1 MKLRQRIDAILFAA
15 ALSAVLPAG
24 TLHAAEAVHDTASA
38 DVPRLIDPQNPPPSE
53 RQAGVPAST
62 VVPAGASSRAS
73 DARVQALP
81 PETVRTS
88 SGLRIAR
95 PEADD
100 NAVLNQPAV
109 DDIELQM
116 NADVLR
122 YIAFFTGGGRSTFE
136 RWLKRSGRYMEL
148 FRSVLQKEGLPPDL
162 VHLVFV
168 ESGFNIN
175 ARSVSAAVGPWQFMR
190 SSAQLFGLNVN
201 QWVDERKDPE
211 KATVAAARYLK
222 HLYGIFGD
230 WPLALASYNAGEGT
244 VMRAIRS
251 QGTTNYWELHLP
263 KQTEEYV
270 PQFMAAL
277 AISRDPV
284 KYGFGDIELDDPM
297 RFDEVALKGA
307 VDLRS
312 VAKLANCSYDELKLL
327 NPSARTAMLRGENGI
342 TTVRVPEGKSEVI
355 QRSLSGGAELP
366 QVNLTVRHRVRRGET
381 LRMIAEEYSVNPLE
395 LARENNL
402 GRGRPLRRGMLL
414 TVPASFR
421 APKPE
426 VLASDSDDPRAS
438 TDYVPA
444 RHIGL
449 PGKFEGNSVPIERVT
464 HVVKPGETL
473 RVIAAQYGV
482 SVADLRKWNHI
493 STPGVKRGTHLRIRD
508 NDAAGDSTQVRR
520 GVVASSGAPA
530 RATAPAAPVAVAAP
544 APAAASTSESHTSES
559 HTSESHASAPHAPAA
574 SAPSLKLATVGPDE
588 TIASIAARYQ
598 VDAADLRLWNHLDK
612 GAVVHRGQ
620 VLKLT
625 GVALADESPLDKPA
639 GGTDARPQ
647 RVPEEAH
654 SSYTVVEGETLEGI
668 AARHGVSVETLRKL
682 NKLTGNR
689 VTPGQIIKLPA

>member
-1 MKLRQRIDAILFAA
+1 MKLRQRIDAILLTA
-15 ALSAVLPAG
+15 ALSGLLPVG
-24 TLHAAEAVHDTASA
+24 TLYAAEAVHDTASV

-53 RQAGVPAST
+53 RQAGPA
-62 VVPAGASSRAS
+62 
-73 DARVQALP
+73 ALP
-81 PETVRTS
+81 VAPSGTISRPSEARLQAPPAETVHTYPA
-88 SGLRIAR
+88 LRVER
-95 PEADD
+95 PAADD

-297 RFDEVALKGA
+297 RFDEVAMKGA

-327 NPSARTAMLRGENGI
+327 NPSARTAMLRGTNGI

-366 QVNLTVRHRVRRGET
+366 AVNLTVRHRVRRGET
-381 LRMIAEEYSVNPLE
+381 LRMIAEEYAVNPLE

-426 VLASDSDDPRAS
+426 VLAAATDDPRAS
-438 TDYVPA
+438 TDYVPS
-444 RHIGL
+444 RTIGL
-449 PGKFEGNSVPIERVT
+449 PGKIEGNSVPVERVT
-464 HVVKPGETL
+464 HTVKPGETL
-473 RVIAAQYGV
+473 HSIAAHYGV
-482 SVADLRKWNHI
+482 SVTDLKKWNHVL
-493 STPGVKRGTHLRIRD
+493 TPGVKRGTRLFIRAD
-508 NDAAGDSTQVRR
+508 ETGSDSAAAKRDAGVPSVPSSAPVSVKPSPAANPTAAEAPTST
-520 GVVASSGAPA
+520 PH
-530 RATAPAAPVAVAAP
+530 PAAPATATGPATGSDLHTVGTGETLASVAALHHVTP
-544 APAAASTSESHTSES
+544 AE
-559 HTSESHASAPHAPAA
+559 
-574 SAPSLKLATVGPDE
+574 
-588 TIASIAARYQ
+588 
-598 VDAADLRLWNHLDK
+598 LRSWNHLK
-612 GAVVHRGQ
+612 TNTEVHRGQ
-620 VLKLT
+620 VLKVS
-625 GVALADESPLDKPA
+625 GAPLADESTLDKPA
-639 GGTDARPQ
+639 GGIDTHPQ
-647 RVPEEAH
+647 RVQEQPQ
-654 SSYTVVEGETLEGI
+654 SSHTVLEGETLEGI
-668 AARHGVSVETLRKL
+668 AARHGVTVETLRKL
-682 NKLTGNR
+682 NKLASDR
-689 VTPGQIIKLPA
+689 VTPGQRLLLPA

>member
-1 MKLRQRIDAILFAA
+1 MGRWRSGPRRASGWKPPSDWEQPGHSSSTGFPPQVSRGRQVLPPLHRCKLANSFASVNAVSGCGTARAELAGQLKRPRQLERRWTGHCVQVDTGLRCRTRAGSLASRRRSRHHGRRRGTGGSYMKLRLSIDTILLA
-15 ALSAVLPAG
+15 AVLLAAVPVG
-24 TLHAAEAVHDTASA
+24 SLHAAEAPRDTASA
-38 DVPRLIDPQNPPPSE
+38 DVPHLIDPSSPPPSE
-53 RQAGVPAST
+53 RQAGTTAPPVAPPAA
-62 VVPAGASSRAS
+62 PATTPAATPLPAAVHAPEKH
-73 DARVQALP
+73 DAAP
-81 PETVRTS
+81 
-88 SGLRIAR
+88 A
-95 PEADD
+95 EAD

-116 NADVLR
+116 NADVLK

-190 SSAQLFGLNVN
+190 GSAQLFGLNVN

-222 HLYGIFGD
+222 PLYGIFGD

-244 VMRAIRS
+244 VMRAIKH
-251 QGTTNYWELHLP
+251 QGTTNYWELRLP

-312 VAKLANCSYDELKLL
+312 VAKLANCSYDELKEL
-327 NPSARTAMLRGENGI
+327 NPSARTTMLRGENGI

-355 QRSLSGGAELP
+355 QRSLSNGAELP

-381 LRMIAEEYSVNPLE
+381 LRMIADEYAVNPLE
-395 LARENNL
+395 LARVNNL

-421 APKPE
+421 APRPE
-426 VLASDSDDPRAS
+426 VLASDSEDPRAS

-444 RHIGL
+444 RSIGL
-449 PGKFEGNSVPIERVT
+449 PGKIDGNSVPVERVT
-464 HVVKPGETL
+464 HVVKSGETL
-473 RVIAAQYGV
+473 RSIAERYDMSV
-482 SVADLRKWNHI
+482 SDLRKWNHV
-493 STPGVKRGTHLRIRD
+493 STPGVPVGTRLRIRAG
-508 NDAAGDSTQVRR
+508 DAA
-520 GVVASSGAPA
+520 SG
-530 RATAPAAPVAVAAP
+530 PAAPVAPVA
-544 APAAASTSESHTSES
+544 H
-559 HTSESHASAPHAPAA
+559 
-574 SAPSLKLATVGPDE
+574 
-588 TIASIAARYQ
+588 
-598 VDAADLRLWNHLDK
+598 DA
-612 GAVVHRGQ
+612 
-620 VLKLT
+620 
-625 GVALADESPLDKPA
+625 
-639 GGTDARPQ
+639 
-647 RVPEEAH
+647 
-654 SSYTVVEGETLEGI
+654 
-668 AARHGVSVETLRKL
+668 
-682 NKLTGNR
+682 
-689 VTPGQIIKLPA
+689 

>member
-1 MKLRQRIDAILFAA
+1 MKLRQRIDAILLAA

-24 TLHAAEAVHDTASA
+24 TLHAAEAVRDTASA
-38 DVPRLIDPQNPPPSE
+38 DIPRLIDPQNPPPSE
-53 RQAGVPAST
+53 RQAGVTAPPAAPT
-62 VVPAGASSRAS
+62 GAGARAS
-73 DARVQALP
+73 DVRVQALP
-81 PETVRTS
+81 PETVRTA

-493 STPGVKRGTHLRIRD
+493 ATPGVKRGTRLRIRES
-508 NDAAGDSTQVRR
+508 DAAGDSPESRR
-520 GVVASSGAPA
+520 SDAAPSGAPA
-530 RATAPAAPVAVAAP
+530 GSTAPVAAAAP
-544 APAAASTSESHTSES
+544 AASTSEPHASEPHTSEP
-559 HTSESHASAPHAPAA
+559 HASEPHASAAHAPAV
-574 SAPSLKLATVGPDE
+574 SAPGMKLVTVGPEE

-598 VDAADLRLWNHLDK
+598 IDAADLRLWNHLAK
-612 GAVVHRGQ
+612 GAVIHRGQ

-625 GVALADESPLDKPA
+625 GVALADESSLDKPA
-639 GGTDARPQ
+639 GGADARPQ
-647 RVPEEAH
+647 RVPEQAH

-682 NKLTGNR
+682 NKLTGNS

>member
-1 MKLRQRIDAILFAA
+1 MKLRQRINALLLTAA
-15 ALSAVLPAG
+15 VSGLLPVG
-24 TLHAAEAVHDTASA
+24 TLYAAEAVRDTASA
-38 DVPRLIDPQNPPPSE
+38 DVPRLIDPQNPPASE
-53 RQAGVPAST
+53 RLSGTTAPPVA
-62 VVPAGASSRAS
+62 PAGTISRAS
-73 DARVQALP
+73 DDRLQAP
-81 PETVRTS
+81 PAETVRTS
-88 SGLRIAR
+88 TSVRVLRPA
-95 PEADD
+95 ADD

-438 TDYVPA
+438 TDYVPS
-444 RHIGL
+444 RRIGL
-449 PGKFEGNSVPIERVT
+449 PGKIEGNSVPIERVT
-464 HVVKPGETL
+464 HVVKRGETL
-473 RVIAAQYGV
+473 RSIASQYDV
-482 SVADLRKWNHI
+482 SVPELRKWNRI
-493 STPGVKRGTHLRIRD
+493 STPGVKLGTHLRIREG
-508 NDAAGDSTQVRR
+508 DAANDSTQSRR
-520 GVVASSGAPA
+520 SAGAPS
-530 RATAPAAPVAVAAP
+530 
-544 APAAASTSESHTSES
+544 APAAAAVSVSPP
-559 HTSESHASAPHAPAA
+559 ARAPATA
-574 SAPSLKLATVGPDE
+574 SPAATGPAPDTKLHTVGAGE
-588 TIASIAARYQ
+588 TIASVATQ
-598 VDAADLRLWNHLDK
+598 HHVTSSQLRAWNHLEK
-612 GAVVHRGQ
+612 GAEIHRGQ
-620 VLKLT
+620 VLKVS
-625 GVALADESPLDKPA
+625 GVALADQASLDQPA
-639 GGTDARPQ
+639 GGSDTRPV
-647 RVPEEAH
+647 RVSAQAPAAH
-654 SSYTVVEGETLEGI
+654 TVLEGETLEGI
-668 AARHGVSVETLRKL
+668 AARHGVTVETLRKL
-682 NKLTGNR
+682 NKLSSDR
-689 VTPGQIIKLPA
+689 VTPGQRILLPA

>member
-1 MKLRQRIDAILFAA
+1 MKLRLSIDTILLA
-15 ALSAVLPAG
+15 AVLLAAVPVG
-24 TLHAAEAVHDTASA
+24 SLHAAEAPRDTASA
-38 DVPRLIDPQNPPPSE
+38 DVPHLIDPSSPPPSE
-53 RQAGVPAST
+53 RQAGTTAPPVAPPAA
-62 VVPAGASSRAS
+62 PATTPAATPLPAAVHAPEKH
-73 DARVQALP
+73 DAAP
-81 PETVRTS
+81 
-88 SGLRIAR
+88 A
-95 PEADD
+95 EAD

-116 NADVLR
+116 NADVLK

-190 SSAQLFGLNVN
+190 GSAQLFGLNVN

-244 VMRAIRS
+244 VMRAIKH
-251 QGTTNYWELHLP
+251 QGTTNYWELRLP

-312 VAKLANCSYDELKLL
+312 VAKLANCSYDELKEL
-327 NPSARTAMLRGENGI
+327 NPSARTTMLRGENGI

-355 QRSLSGGAELP
+355 QRSLSNGAELP

-381 LRMIAEEYSVNPLE
+381 LRMIADEYAVNPLE
-395 LARENNL
+395 LARVNNL

-421 APKPE
+421 APRPE
-426 VLASDSDDPRAS
+426 VLASDSEDPRAS

-444 RHIGL
+444 RSIGL
-449 PGKFEGNSVPIERVT
+449 PGKIDGNSVPVERVT
-464 HVVKPGETL
+464 HVVKSGETL
-473 RVIAAQYGV
+473 RSIAERYDMSV
-482 SVADLRKWNHI
+482 SDLRKWNHV
-493 STPGVKRGTHLRIRD
+493 STPGVPVGTRLRIRAG
-508 NDAAGDSTQVRR
+508 DAA
-520 GVVASSGAPA
+520 SG
-530 RATAPAAPVAVAAP
+530 PAAPVAPVA
-544 APAAASTSESHTSES
+544 H
-559 HTSESHASAPHAPAA
+559 
-574 SAPSLKLATVGPDE
+574 
-588 TIASIAARYQ
+588 
-598 VDAADLRLWNHLDK
+598 DA
-612 GAVVHRGQ
+612 G
-620 VLKLT
+620 
-625 GVALADESPLDKPA
+625 
-639 GGTDARPQ
+639 
-647 RVPEEAH
+647 
-654 SSYTVVEGETLEGI
+654 
-668 AARHGVSVETLRKL
+668 
-682 NKLTGNR
+682 
-689 VTPGQIIKLPA
+689 